1 MKKILLLFFLLSVSS
16 LPVCS
21 QMMERLFMAA
31 PDSVVPLLDEN
42 DRFELVE
49 YAKAGMKSRVSN
61 RLEDESVLK
70 EIGTDYLFLQTT
82 AISSMQM
89 KLLPLGSDTVICVVN
104 SVKVEAEDSRVAFFD
119 SKWNRIPGDRFF
131 KSPSIREF
139 FQPSDTVGEYVDMC
153 DIYLVSLR
161 LNANDNTLVAE
172 YTMPDYMGAEDAALV
187 RPLLRKLVYRW
198 DGTRFVIGD

>member
-82 AISSMQM
+82 GISSMQM
-89 KLLPLGSDTVICVVN
+89 KLLPVGSDTVICVVN

-119 SKWNRIPGDRFF
+119 SKWNRFPGDRLF

-139 FQPSDTVGEYVDMC
+139 FQPSDTVGQYVDMC